1 MRRTKCPECG
11 KVAVAHY
18 PAKNFMQSANVW
30 SVVTVNEV
38 IKCIR

>member
-18 PAKNFMQSANVW
+18 PAKNFMPAIS
-30 SVVTVNEV
+30 
-38 IKCIR
+38 KCVECGYCE